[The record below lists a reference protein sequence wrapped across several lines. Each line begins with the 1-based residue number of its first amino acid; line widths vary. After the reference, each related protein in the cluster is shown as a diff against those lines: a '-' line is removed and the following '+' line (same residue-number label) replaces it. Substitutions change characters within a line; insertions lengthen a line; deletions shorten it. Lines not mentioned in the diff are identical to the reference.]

1 MKKLFFSIAILLGTL
16 VQAQNDTLFPKSE
29 ISDVTVFFSGAEITR
44 KAKVNLTK
52 GQHLLWFD
60 ELPQQINPQSVQA
73 KSLAGLQI
81 VSVVHQLNYKAQGIK
96 SKEEKAIEK
105 KIEQHKVAMKA
116 TQNQIGVQD
125 IEERLLLDNSKMNLN
140 EKNLTVQEL
149 SALAAFY
156 KERLNSIRQLK
167 LDLLVKLQ
175 DQQDELEEHYKTLN
189 KLLVKKR
196 QTHSQ
201 ILVMVECFQSQ
212 NYEVP
217 ISYFVSTAGWEP
229 QYDFRVKDITKPLQ
243 VIYQANVFQT
253 TGEDWKNVKLK
264 LSSANP
270 KLSGDLPELQRYY
283 LGERETSYQR
293 EKFEGNAAITG
304 RVFDGS
310 SGDAVPFANVVVFD
324 MSNKQVIGTTT
335 DFDGLYTLKPI
346 PPGRYTIQ
354 ISYVGYQPNKQTIQL
369 SADQQMIKDFSM
381 SAGAEL
387 SAVVINYDKPLL
399 QREHTSVSET
409 ITREEIERMAVRS
422 VNDIGKTAGNGI
434 FYRDRRSNGNLSYV
448 DGIKLNNINLISN
461 SLKNRATDLQYE
473 IEKPFTVLS
482 DGENYNLRMKQTE
495 IAVDYQYYAIP
506 KIEQSVFLTAQ
517 VPNWEQLNLLSG
529 KVSIYYEGTFTS
541 STYLNIEEAEDTL
554 NLSLGRDRGLSIK
567 RTQDFSKYKKRNL
580 SRKVEETVVW
590 EISCRNQKSMP
601 ISIVIKDQYPLSKY
615 ESMKVEL
622 NETSDAKIDS
632 DEGIL
637 SWELQIAPSESK
649 TFHFEY
655 TAEYP
660 R

>member
-16 VQAQNDTLFPKSE
+16 VQAQIDTLYPKSE

-44 KAKVNLTK
+44 KAKINLTK

-125 IEERLLLDNSKMNLN
+125 IEERLLLDNSKMNQN

-201 ILVMVECFQSQ
+201 ILVMVECFQTQS
-212 NYEVP
+212 YEVP

-243 VIYQANVFQT
+243 VVYQANVFQT

-270 KLSGDLPELQRYY
+270 KLSGDLPELKRYY

-293 EKFEGNAAITG
+293 ETFEGNAAITG

-310 SGDAVPFANVVVFD
+310 SGDAVPFANVIVFD
-324 MSNKQVIGTTT
+324 MNNKQVIGTTT

-381 SAGAEL
+381 SAGVEL
-387 SAVVINYDKPLL
+387 SAVVVNYKKPLIEL
-399 QREHTSVSET
+399 DQTTVSET
-409 ITREEIERMAVRS
+409 RTREEIERMAVRS
-422 VNDIGKTAGNGI
+422 SSGLLNMRGG
-434 FYRDRRSNGNLSYV
+434 RSNEKLTFI

-482 DGENYNLRMKQTE
+482 DGENYNLRMKKTE

-601 ISIVIKDQYPLSKY
+601 ISILIKDQYPLSKY
-615 ESMKVEL
+615 ESMKVVL

-632 DEGIL
+632 DEGML

-649 TFHFEY
+649 TFRFGY